1 LTQIDFSLNK
11 NNSYEINSASE
22 IFKFYA
28 SINRLHKEAFEHV
41 VSILEIDSGEKSVIQ
56 NTEKF
61 ERIFCYNIKF
71 FGSLLIR
78 ISKVLMGT
86 HPLLQ
91 SRHGLNPK
99 THWT

>member
-1 LTQIDFSLNK
+1 MTQINFSLDK
-11 NNSYEINSASE
+11 NNSFEINSASD

-28 SINRLHKEAFEHV
+28 SINWLHKEAFEHV
-41 VSILEIDSGEKSVIQ
+41 ISILEIDSGENSVIE
-56 NTEKF
+56 NTRKF

-71 FGSLLIR
+71 FGSLLMR
-78 ISKVLMGT
+78 ISEVLMGT